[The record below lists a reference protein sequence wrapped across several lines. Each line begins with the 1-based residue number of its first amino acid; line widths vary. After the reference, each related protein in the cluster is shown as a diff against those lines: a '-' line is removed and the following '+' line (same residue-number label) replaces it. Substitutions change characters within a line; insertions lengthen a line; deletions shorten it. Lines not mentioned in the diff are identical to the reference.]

1 MTTKVRREFESLA
14 SAAERTGLSIRTL
27 RRRIASGHLA
37 AYRSGARV
45 IRVDPDDVEP
55 FKQPRRRCRCPL
67 TLPCLG
73 SRPPMGCPIFGPAT
87 DRAARNVDER

>member
-27 RRRIASGHLA
+27 RRRIATGHLA

-45 IRVDPDDVEP
+45 IRVDPDDV
-55 FKQPRRRCRCPL
+55 
-67 TLPCLG
+67 
-73 SRPPMGCPIFGPAT
+73 
-87 DRAARNVDER
+87 DRMMVRMPTAWN